1 MLVLALQFSKGGA
14 QRWHSQNTRASDHA
28 AAVGREPV
36 GARPT
41 MPGAEGDSL
50 KTEEKIKF
58 GLGFMMEANLRH
70 LEISTEP
77 TSAPTGSVSSGR
89 NECPPTFEH

>member
-1 MLVLALQFSKGGA
+1 
-14 QRWHSQNTRASDHA
+14 
-28 AAVGREPV
+28 
-36 GARPT
+36 